1 MQDEKRKQREDADK
15 NEDTLTDKEK
25 ELSGTWAAD
34 AQDDLEDWIEEQGIQ
49 LRY

>member
-1 MQDEKRKQREDADK
+1 MQDEKRKQREATGKNDDA
-15 NEDTLTDKEK
+15 LTDKEK
-25 ELSGTWAAD
+25 ELSGTWATD